1 VLPYL
6 LSLATDEQ
14 KQRWLPGMASGEQL
28 WAIAM
33 TEPGTGSDLQGI
45 STAARRAGEDWVLSG
60 AKTFISSG
68 TSADLIIVAARTDPD
83 AGPAGFSLFVV
94 ERGMPGFTTGR
105 QLEKIGLH
113 AQDTAELFFDNV
125 VVPQANLL
133 GTEGHGLFHLF
144 NNLVHER
151 IGIVSGSYAAARQVF
166 EDTRKYSRERNA
178 FGRPIGDFQ
187 NTRFVLAEI
196 ATELDVAEAYVD
208 KMVLAYNAGGVD
220 QVDAA
225 KGKYYLSELQKS
237 VVDRCLQFFG
247 GYGYMLEYPIA
258 RAYLDTRIQ
267 TIYGGTTEIMKEII
281 GRDLAS

>member
-267 TIYGGTTEIMKEII
+267 TIYAGTTEIMKEII

>member
-187 NTRFVLAEI
+187 NTRFVLAKI

-267 TIYGGTTEIMKEII
+267 TIYAGTTEIMKEII